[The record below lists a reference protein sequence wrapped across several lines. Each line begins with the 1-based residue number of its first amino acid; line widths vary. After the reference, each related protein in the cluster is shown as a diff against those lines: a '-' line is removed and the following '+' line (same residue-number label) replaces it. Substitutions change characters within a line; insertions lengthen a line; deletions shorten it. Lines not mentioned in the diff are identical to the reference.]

1 MAIHQETWPAG
12 TPVWVDL
19 SVTDPEAS
27 RAFYA
32 DVLGWEFTES
42 DDEFGGYFMA
52 LVDGEPAAGL
62 APPMEG
68 MDEPDHAWTTYLG
81 TEDIEAVTQGV
92 ASAGGAVVMPPMQL
106 ESLGSMAIYTD
117 PTGAVFG
124 AWQFGEH
131 TGFNVYDAPGS
142 VSWCEA
148 MVGDFDA
155 GQTFYAQVFGFTYED
170 MSSEEMKYA
179 MFSVPGGERP
189 AGGIGLVDE
198 GQSPYWSVTFN
209 VPDTDQAISRATAR
223 GSQVLM
229 EPYAFEFGRVAVITG
244 PDGEPFGVIE
254 PPSEPADSAV

>member
-1 MAIHQETWPAG
+1 MALHKEAWPAG

-42 DDEFGGYFMA
+42 GEEFGGYFMA

-68 MDEPDHAWTTYLG
+68 MEVEAYAWTTYLG
-81 TEDIEAVTQGV
+81 TGDIAAVTEAVT
-92 ASAGGAVVMPPMQL
+92 AAGGSVVMPPMQL
-106 ESLGSMAIYTD
+106 EALGSMGLYTD

-124 AWQFGEH
+124 VWQNGEH

-142 VSWCEA
+142 VSWCEP
-148 MVGDFDA
+148 MVGDFEKGKA
-155 GQTFYAQVFGFTYED
+155 FYAQVFGFTYED
-170 MSSEEMKYA
+170 ISSEGMKYA
-179 MFSVPGGERP
+179 MFSVPGGARP
-189 AGGIGLVDE
+189 AGGIGEVDQ
-198 GQSPYWSVTFN
+198 GQQPYWSVTFN
-209 VPDTDQAISRATAR
+209 VPDTDAAIQRATAR
-223 GSQVLM
+223 GSKVLM

-254 PPSEPADSAV
+254 PPAEPAAM